1 MKNLRYKI
9 PLEVGVILLMILVLA
24 HNLLLYHYVDGQTFY
39 YVNVLVLL
47 GIIFGMM
54 GTSLFVV
61 IISMIMMA
69 IGAFILY
76 FYPVVMSPWLKN
88 YLIFIVPVFS
98 LVGYWLKTDIFLRNQ
113 LIGNRRDVVAYLKNT
128 DALTQLGSLT
138 AFNETYQRFLTSISL
153 RPSKQR
159 RLAISLFFVD
169 FLDQYRYQSESR
181 TNELLTILADDLT
194 VIRLPEEQ
202 LFYVDEGAFVVITPL
217 FNADCIG
224 EIEELNQVTKTQ
236 MGLIP
241 FDHDQDITIR
251 SGLLVVESDSQLTP
265 EQVLGKLNRQAETDL
280 AEEYIV

>member
-24 HNLLLYHYVDGQTFY
+24 QNLLLYHYVDGQTFY

-159 RLAISLFFVD
+159 RLAVSLFFVD

-202 LFYVDEGAFVVITPL
+202 LFYVDEGTFVVITPL

>member
-24 HNLLLYHYVDGQTFY
+24 QNLLLYHYVDGQTFY
-39 YVNVLVLL
+39 YVNVLILL

-76 FYPVVMSPWLKN
+76 FYPVVMSSWLKN

-159 RLAISLFFVD
+159 RLAVSLFFVD

-202 LFYVDEGAFVVITPL
+202 LFYVDEGTFVVITPL